1 MSTVPV
7 VVIPIYN
14 APDEAIACLESVL
27 RHTPTD
33 VRILLIDD
41 HGPERR
47 FFDHLER
54 VRPTIAHPIEVIRP
68 EANLGFGGAC
78 NLAFGLT
85 SPDDVILVNSD
96 VVVGP
101 EWYERM
107 VAAATSS
114 SDIATVSVFTNNG
127 TILSLPHRNSPCTD
141 IVGGWTV
148 DEAAKRVAA
157 TSHLLRPIIPTSVG
171 HCLLV
176 TRRAINLVGGFDP
189 VFGTGYGEEV
199 DFSQRCIRLGL
210 RDIVADDV
218 FVFHKGSS
226 SFTDAVIPQRRAN
239 EALVDSRYPWYSG
252 SVQRAKS
259 DPYSSLA
266 TAINRAS
273 LQLRSPSIAFDG
285 HCFASTWAGTQQM
298 TFELIQAVA
307 LNRPAQEFT
316 VVFSTHASDELIAKV
331 TEQPNVHAEIVP
343 NIMED
348 HAFRFDL
355 LVRPHQVNS
364 TEELRWMKRVA
375 NRTIVAQLDFIS
387 FSNPTY
393 FGDDHSWL
401 SQRELTR
408 LVHSSVDGV
417 AWISEYVA
425 RDAIRSGI
433 QTRGAS
439 KVVFNGTDPRRTS
452 VKLRRPDALPED
464 PGPIVTVLGVG
475 YRHKN
480 RPFALEVLGRL
491 VAEGNACHFV
501 LAGPQPHHGSSLP
514 EEKSILEGRP
524 AVAARV
530 TLIESL
536 DDDERDWLYQ
546 NSVAILYPTVSEG
559 FGLVPFEAA
568 RFGTPT
574 IASRMGS
581 LDEVLP
587 HDIPTIID
595 FDIDDTTRLVRDVIA
610 SDSVRRDIVTAILR
624 RADEFTWGRTA
635 SLMLEL
641 VDDVLSGPRNNIDSI
656 WAEAPTAATIHTA
669 DYVARVRRT
678 NRKSTLYRLVTSIGL
693 GRLLVGPGGSRR
705 RRALKALY
713 RRIER

>member
-1 MSTVPV
+1 MSAV

-14 APDEAIACLESVL
+14 APDESIACLESVV
-27 RHTPTD
+27 RHTPTE

-47 FFDHLER
+47 FFDHLASIR
-54 VRPTIAHPIEVIRP
+54 ATIAHPIEVVRP

-78 NLAFGLT
+78 NLAFRLAA
-85 SPDDVILVNSD
+85 PNDVILVNSD

-107 VAAATSS
+107 VAASASS

-127 TILSLPHRNSPCTD
+127 TILSLPHRNSPTPEV
-141 IVGGWTV
+141 VGGWTV
-148 DEAAKRVAA
+148 DEAARRVAA
-157 TSHLLRPIIPTSVG
+157 ASLRLRPVIPTSVG

-226 SFTDAVIPQRRAN
+226 SFTEAVAPQRRIN
-239 EALVDSRYPWYSG
+239 EALVDARYPWYPG
-252 SVQRAKS
+252 AVQRTMS
-259 DPYSSLA
+259 DPYSALA

-298 TFELIQAVA
+298 TFEIIDAIATL
-307 LNRPAQEFT
+307 RPHLEFT
-316 VVFSTHASDELIAKV
+316 VLFSEQASDELKRRV
-331 TEQPNVHAEIVP
+331 TSRANVRPEVVP

-348 HAFRFDL
+348 RLFRFDL
-355 LVRPHQVNS
+355 LIRPHQVNS
-364 TEELRWMKRVA
+364 AEELRWMKRIA

-393 FGDDHSWL
+393 FDDDHSWL

-408 LVHSSVDGV
+408 LVHSSVDGI

-433 QTRGAS
+433 QTRGSS
-439 KVVFNGTDPRRTS
+439 KVVFNGTDPRHAS
-452 VKLRRPDALPED
+452 VKPRRPETLPGD
-464 PGPIVTVLGVG
+464 HHPIVTVLGVG

-491 VAEGNACHFV
+491 VAEGVACRFV
-501 LAGPQPHHGSSLP
+501 FAGPQPHHGSSLP
-514 EEKSILEGRP
+514 EETSIIESRP
-524 AVAARV
+524 DVAARV
-530 TLIESL
+530 TFIERV
-536 DDDERDWLYQ
+536 DDAERDWLYQ
-546 NSVAILYPTVSEG
+546 NSAAILYPTVSEG

-574 IASRMGS
+574 ITSRMGS

-587 HDIPTIID
+587 RDIPTIVD
-595 FDIDDTTRLVRDVIA
+595 FDVEATTRLVRDVIA
-610 SDSVRRDIVTAILR
+610 SESLRHDIVTAITR
-624 RADEFTWGRTA
+624 RADEFTWSRTA

-641 VDDVLSGPRNNIDSI
+641 VDEVLSGPRNNIDSI

-669 DYVARVRRT
+669 DYVDRVRRAH
-678 NRKSTLYRLVTSIGL
+678 RKSTFYRRVTSWGV

-705 RRALKALY
+705 RRTLKALY